1 MPKVSFPWLAACT
14 GSPAVIASTL
24 QLHNLTMQPSA
35 PPPPSASIP
44 IGGNFSAG
52 GGGGAAGGG
61 APSSNS
67 VVGSPFEFLD
77 DLKRDRSNSLETL
90 HHLLRGDELMRAA
103 VAMEASTPDDGSY
116 GALGGVD
123 KRARAGSTP
132 SMTGMFVPS
141 HFPMGFDLA
150 SPQLTPHLTHMTAPS
165 DYLRRDS
172 IESLVGLGAPL
183 SGLRRD
189 STDGSGAHRRDSLE
203 GLMFPGDHI
212 SDSPPAFNRSFD
224 LYPRHGFG
232 AVYEDVPFMDP
243 NSPALHAMGPG
254 DDASGLRSNMDTMLL
269 ESPMMRGMMF
279 RMQGAAGMRGSAA
292 HNMHHM
298 HALQQMGYPQGMP
311 SMHDLQL
318 QQHYAMHSATANPI
332 PPPVP
337 LSLSALTG
345 APQIP
350 LVKVEINRGH
360 DSDGDSPPNA
370 SGGAAGGPERRLS
383 HKEVEQRRRE
393 KAKQCVH
400 ACCACLFARVFF
412 VPVFLRALLVTSA
425 ADILTS

>member
-1 MPKVSFPWLAACT
+1 
-14 GSPAVIASTL
+14 
-24 QLHNLTMQPSA
+24 MQPSA
-35 PPPPSASIP
+35 PPPPSSNMHIS
-44 IGGNFSAG
+44 GNFHAG

-61 APSSNS
+61 APS

-90 HHLLRGDELMRAA
+90 HQMLKGDELMRAA
-103 VAMEASTPDDGSY
+103 VAMEASTSDDGSY

-132 SMTGMFVPS
+132 SMTGMFMPS

-150 SPQLTPHLTHMTAPS
+150 SPQLTPQLTHMTAPT

-189 STDGSGAHRRDSLE
+189 SADGSGAHRRDSLE
-203 GLMFPGDHI
+203 GLMFPGDQI

-254 DDASGLRSNMDTMLL
+254 DEGLRCNMDTMQL
-269 ESPMMRGMMF
+269 ESPMLRGMMY
-279 RMQGAAGMRGSAA
+279 RMQGAGGMRGNA
-292 HNMHHM
+292 MQHM
-298 HALQQMGYPQGMP
+298 HQMHVMQQMGYPQGMQ

-318 QQHYAMHSATANPI
+318 QQHYAMLNPAANPI

-337 LSLSALTG
+337 ISLTTHPG
-345 APQIP
+345 VPQIP

-360 DSDGDSPPNA
+360 DSDGDSPPNT
-370 SGGAAGGPERRLS
+370 SGGGAGGPERRLS

-393 KAKQCVH
+393 KAKQ
-400 ACCACLFARVFF
+400 
-412 VPVFLRALLVTSA
+412 
-425 ADILTS
+425 